1 MSNAGPML
9 YMESVSAVT
18 ATNSVALGS
27 TRTDGTNKYVYVYNA
42 GTTAVVGS
50 GVIIS
55 ANSAY
60 SVTVTSVL
68 GDLCAGVVK
77 NTALTTNYYGW
88 IAVKGPVT
96 ISMGAGAGVIAA
108 AQGNGVALSTAGA
121 FTGVIVTAGTIC
133 TGQTARAGNCGV
145 ATTAMAESASGQVW
159 LNNCVLD

>member
-1 MSNAGPML
+1 MSNAGPTL

-27 TRTDGTNKYVYVYNA
+27 TRSDGTNRYVYVYNG
-42 GTTAVVGS
+42 GTTAVVGA

-60 SVTVTSVL
+60 TVGVTSVL

-77 NTALTTNYYGW
+77 HADLKTNYYGW
-88 IAVKGPVT
+88 IAVKGPVSIT
-96 ISMGAGAGVIAA
+96 MGSGAGVIAA

-133 TGQTARAGNCGV
+133 TGQTARAGQCGV
-145 ATTAMAESASGQVW
+145 ATTAMAESAVGQVW